1 MTGYGKLVF
10 AEFKSQE
17 ASRGETTVVP
27 SSEPGDTASPTPTEI
42 DSRIYMA
49 AERTFLAWI
58 RTGIA
63 LMGFGF
69 VVARFGLFLRELTL
83 AGTAPHLS
91 SPGFSMPI
99 GIGLIGFGIVVNFVS
114 VIRHRRYIAA
124 IDRNEFRSAFGST
137 FAIWVALVLALTGLA
152 MTVYLVR
159 L

>member
-1 MTGYGKLVF
+1 MQPTKP
-10 AEFKSQE
+10 ADSINIIP
-17 ASRGETTVVP
+17 GET
-27 SSEPGDTASPTPTEI
+27 
-42 DSRIYMA
+42 DSRVYMA

-83 AGTAPHLS
+83 AGTHDQLPS
-91 SPGFSMPI
+91 TGFSMPI
-99 GIGLIGFGIVVNFVS
+99 GIGLIGFGIVVNVVS

-137 FAIWVALVLALTGLA
+137 FAIWVALLLACSGIA